1 MVGPPSGVKTPE
13 VRMAV
18 KQDST
23 ELASNIGCLGV
34 LARLIWLGLGNG
46 LLVLLAAVITQ
57 PGADRVTD
65 LLFWLV
71 AALIVVARYA
81 DVRWLGGFTAEGER
95 ASMADWRRHVV
106 ILIPVAAALW
116 AAAHFI
122 ASVMNPSS

>member
-23 ELASNIGCLGV
+23 ELASNTGCLGV

-46 LLVLLAAVITQ
+46 LLLILAAAITQ
-57 PGADRVTD
+57 PGADRGMDV
-65 LLFWLV
+65 LFWLV
-71 AALIVVARYA
+71 AALILVARYV
-81 DVRWLGGFTAEGER
+81 DVRWLGGLTAEGER

-106 ILIPVAAALW
+106 ILIPVAVALW

-122 ASVMNPSS
+122 ASATNP

>member
-34 LARLIWLGLGNG
+34 LARLAWLGLGNG

-71 AALIVVARYA
+71 AVLILVARYV
-81 DVRWLGGFTAEGER
+81 DVRWLGGLTAEGEP
-95 ASMADWRRHVV
+95 ASMADWRRHVA
-106 ILIPVAAALW
+106 IMIPVAAALW
-116 AAAHFI
+116 AGAHFI
-122 ASVMNPSS
+122 ASVIN